1 MAFAG
6 NLTRGFRYTALE
18 IRCAIRLQQQ
28 RPVRVLLAA
37 PWLDRVELLSHDNTT
52 DMLAG
57 ELVPNHQRAV
67 QSRNPAFPVLLRQGI
82 NIFTLRMDSPG
93 SGMILPLELQDE
105 AVFAPTDSRENW
117 LLGGFFGFISSLA
130 VISVVF
136 RVFSR
141 DPIFFVYALG
151 LVANLALF
159 FIQFGLPAIL
169 FGFAGPLLNT
179 LTVVLTAVTV
189 MFFTEF
195 HRQYLRIISGPGARL
210 LRAAC
215 AAGVVIGA
223 MAVFAAFPLS
233 VRISLFFCHI
243 GGPLT
248 AILSRPAV
256 AARPDTILRILS
268 RRLGDFPCRCP
279 IAPADYIW
287 PRTGVHSDAVS
298 LSPEFSC
305 AVVAVHSGVGVKAPR
320 AA

>member
-1 MAFAG
+1 MAARTGQRETFVAFAG

-28 RPVRVLLAA
+28 RPVRVLLAT

-136 RVFSR
+136 GVFSR

-151 LVANLALF
+151 LVANLALV

-189 MFFTEF
+189 MFFC
-195 HRQYLRIISGPGARL
+195 RVP
-210 LRAAC
+210 
-215 AAGVVIGA
+215 
-223 MAVFAAFPLS
+223 
-233 VRISLFFCHI
+233 
-243 GGPLT
+243 
-248 AILSRPAV
+248 PAV
-256 AARPDTILRILS
+256 PAHHLRPGRPPAARGLCGRCGHWRDGCLCCVSPVGEDFSFFLS
-268 RRLGDFPCRCP
+268 YRWTSYCYSISSCSCGAARYD
-279 IAPADYIW
+279 
-287 PRTGVHSDAVS
+287 
-298 LSPEFSC
+298 SPYSI
-305 AVVAVHSGVGVKAPR
+305 SPVG
-320 AA
+320 